1 MENNVNAKIKK
12 LINHIYGESFSDA
25 HLNVL
30 LTKLEKAAVNITEKR
45 KSGWDEKDVVLITYA
60 DQFSAKGEK
69 ALPVFTRFYNEWLS
83 RTFSHV
89 HLLPFYPWSSDDGFS
104 VIDYHEVAPETGT
117 WRDVAELKQSASL
130 MFDFVCNHMSAKS
143 EWFAGNDSN
152 LLIVFYVQIMP
163 DDFVMQLHRF

>member
-69 ALPVFTRFYNEWLS
+69 RCRYLPGSIMNGFLARF
-83 RTFSHV
+83 
-89 HLLPFYPWSSDDGFS
+89 
-104 VIDYHEVAPETGT
+104 
-117 WRDVAELKQSASL
+117 L
-130 MFDFVCNHMSAKS
+130 MSICYRFIRGRRMMDFP
-143 EWFAGNDSN
+143 
-152 LLIVFYVQIMP
+152 LLIITK
-163 DDFVMQLHRF
+163 LHLKPEPGEMSRN